1 MRVTYGITKEIHLSQ
16 ASNRVSYGIAAY
28 SDFSEDDCATVVA
41 AVHHVTSD
49 RQAIANLVSL
59 CNQLE
64 LSPTH
69 LHDVVEDFLV
79 E

>member
-1 MRVTYGITKEIHLSQ
+1 MKVTYGIMQEIHS
-16 ASNRVSYGIAAY
+16 AKTTDRISYGIAAY
-28 SDFSEDDCATVVA
+28 SNFDEDGSATVIA
-41 AVHHVTSD
+41 AVNDVTSD

-79 E
+79 N